1 MFKELTRAALFTAVT
16 MLLCGGAYPLL
27 IWGIG
32 QTLFA
37 ERANGSLIRRADGT
51 VIGSRLV
58 AQPFTRTEYFRPRP
72 SAVDYDAASTGGSNL
87 GSSNPEH
94 LMAVEDRLA
103 EVMKR
108 EGVDAAQVPADLV
121 TASGAGLDP
130 HISPAAAA
138 IQAPRVAA
146 ARGVPVDAVRA
157 LIAEH
162 TEPPTFGFLGRPR
175 VNVLELNLALDAQLA
190 SSVASQ

>member
-1 MFKELTRAALFTAVT
+1 MFGELTRAALFTVIT

-27 IWGIG
+27 MWGIG

-58 AQPFTRTEYFRPRP
+58 AQPFMGNEYFFPRP

-87 GSSNPEH
+87 GPSNPEH
-94 LMAVEDRLA
+94 LTAVEERLVA
-103 EVMKR
+103 VMKR
-108 EGVDAAQVPADLV
+108 EGVAAAQVPADLV

-130 HISPAAAA
+130 HISPAAAG

-146 ARGVPVDAVRA
+146 ARGVPVDRLRE

-162 TEPPTFGFLGRPR
+162 TEPPAFGFLGRPR
-175 VNVLELNLALDAQLA
+175 VNVLELNLALDAQLT
-190 SSVASQ
+190 SSGTQR

>member
-1 MFKELTRAALFTAVT
+1 MLKELSRAALFTVVT

-58 AQPFTRTEYFRPRP
+58 AQPFTRHEYFIPRP
-72 SAVDYDAASTGGSNL
+72 SAVDHNAASTGGSNF
-87 GSSNPEH
+87 GPSNPDH
-94 LMAVEDRLA
+94 LAAVEERLA
-103 EVMKR
+103 AVMKR
-108 EGVDAAQVPADLV
+108 EGVEAAQVPADLI
-121 TASGAGLDP
+121 TTSGAGLDP
-130 HISPAAAA
+130 HLSPAAAA
-138 IQAPRVAA
+138 IQARRVAA
-146 ARGVPVDAVRA
+146 ARGMPVETVRA
-157 LIAEH
+157 LIADY

-190 SSVASQ
+190 SAGGQR